1 MPAAPLS
8 AHGMLKLDGARFSMH
23 FSEFVSLADAGLGL
37 QSYVEG
43 LETKHRL
50 FAAAL
55 EVPTRLDLATL
66 ETLLQTVFTARRK
79 LYPLIEALGAGRF
92 AERAQALLASEASV
106 TERIAAFC
114 DALPYPPGEGR
125 ESRTQTRK
133 LRGAAQDFAAELLHF
148 AQPQTYPLM
157 TRWVWDAA
165 SASGALRELMAVP
178 DGAVH
183 IDVPGAAEIFA
194 AARGW
199 LYERIAEQGIWRDR
213 HWLADLVLAMAYVTY
228 FRAMTGGVL
237 GSDFTRS
244 STPDEQL
251 RKLLG
256 FDAAGGRSRVRKS
269 AATIH

>member
-1 MPAAPLS
+1 MQQ
-8 AHGMLKLDGARFSMH
+8 LDAGRFAVH
-23 FSEFVSLADAGLGL
+23 FSEFVSLADAGAGL
-37 QSYVEG
+37 QAYVEA

-55 EVPTRLDLATL
+55 ADPARLDLAQL
-66 ETLLQTVFTARRK
+66 ESLLGTVFTARRK
-79 LYPLIEALGAGRF
+79 LYPAIESLGAEAF
-92 AERAQALLASEASV
+92 AARVAQLRAGEA
-106 TERIAAFC
+106 TIDQFC
-114 DALPYPPGEGR
+114 DALPMPEER
-125 ESRTQTRK
+125 AARRK
-133 LRGAAQDFAAELLHF
+133 LRGAAYDFAAELLHF
-148 AQPQTYPLM
+148 GDPQAHPLA
-157 TRWVWDAA
+157 TRWVWDAS
-165 SASGALRELMAVP
+165 SASGALRELMRE
-178 DGAVH
+178 DGALE
-183 IDVPGAAEIFA
+183 IDHA

-237 GSDFTRS
+237 GSDFTRA

-256 FDAAGGRSRVRKS
+256 LDAAGGRPRVRKS